1 MVGCYNNLISKMA
14 FWYGHQK
21 EEVYM
26 EIPPSFESIEE
37 RNEVRKLK
45 KTLYGLK
52 QSLVLGL
59 GDLGY
64 DFLGILTKKR

>member
-1 MVGCYNNLISKMA
+1 
-14 FWYGHQK
+14 
-21 EEVYM
+21 M